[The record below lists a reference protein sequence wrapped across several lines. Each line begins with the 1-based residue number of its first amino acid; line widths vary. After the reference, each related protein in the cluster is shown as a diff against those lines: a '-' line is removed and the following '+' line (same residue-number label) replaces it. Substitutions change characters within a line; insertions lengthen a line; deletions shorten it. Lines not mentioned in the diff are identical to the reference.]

1 MKEKTRKQLKK
12 ELIDLIQDSKI
23 LDYHI
28 IYHNGETTIK
38 FKEGKMK
45 DFKKEDWY

>member
-1 MKEKTRKQLKK
+1 MEKTRKQLKK
-12 ELIDLIQDSKI
+12 ELVDLIEDSKI
-23 LDYHI
+23 LDYKI
-28 IYHNGETTIK
+28 IHYKGETTII